1 MTKRRRKER
10 KTDTFFRKILMPLG
24 ILVIIEIL
32 LLFGVIFGGGI
43 TEYLDQYAR
52 DILQERVINRK
63 NYIENEMVGKWSD
76 IEYTAERINART
88 QELIDRG
95 ELSLGLLDESPE
107 QSGLLIMDIHQ
118 ELISLIRNNRVTGA
132 FVVFNG
138 ADLDKER
145 EEGGKDKQGLYLR
158 DLDPI
163 ANASVRNQDLLIE
176 RAPVDVVRQLDIST
190 DSGWMPRFEYKGEG
204 NEYSSFLYEPF
215 QAAYKNGDSGIK
227 AKDFGYWSPPY
238 FLNGNNKQ
246 VISYSVPLILKDG
259 SVYGVLGIELT
270 CDYLKKLLPAGE
282 IADNKRGTYIL
293 GLERPGRDGRE
304 ELLISGQA
312 YEETQNSGDFYFVE
326 ERLNLYNMNTT
337 FAQEKWSLIGA
348 VGIHDLYAFSE
359 SVTRLMLFLILIT
372 SLVGVAGI
380 FIISRQVSKPV
391 VALAADMER
400 ADPAGVVE
408 LQRTGIREIDLM
420 ADAIENL
427 SYNVI
432 NSATRFSRILQMA
445 SVQMAGFEINWKDKT
460 LFVSE
465 DFFRVFCMDG
475 IDTSQ
480 MSYEKFCDI
489 MESLEPYHQD
499 SDEESFYYKIPTE
512 GGDRYVR
519 LRHADDGVCRIGL
532 AEDVTRATL
541 ERNLIEYERDHD
553 LLTGL
558 INRRAFYREMHQLFG
573 EKKDQL
579 KTAAMVMM
587 DLDNLKSFND
597 TYGHDTGDK
606 YIRSA
611 AECFLRA
618 TPKGTIISRISGDEF
633 YLFFYGYNSREALR
647 QVLLAFQEK
656 VKQSRIQLPNQ
667 KQSPITASGGVAWY
681 PDDSTSYEEL
691 LHYSD
696 FAMYKVK
703 QSMKGDLGEFDLGIY
718 NKDAYLIQAKTEL
731 NKLIEQEQVTYF
743 FQPIIHGKTGEI
755 FAYEALMRADMTML
769 HNPAEILA
777 LAKQESKLNQ
787 IEILTWKKS
796 LESFVA
802 QMEAG
807 TIEKGCRLFIN
818 SIASQIMDEAHYQ
831 EIEDAYGDYLE
842 QVVLEVTEEEE
853 MDETILGMKKEKVA
867 KWNAALALDDYGSG
881 YNNEKN
887 LLRLAPQFIKVDL
900 SIIRDIDKNA
910 DKQTI
915 MANIVSYAHE
925 RGMYIVAEG
934 IETREETI
942 QVIQMGADYLQ
953 GYYFAKPQKN
963 PVFIREESRQLLKLL
978 QGEGRAGEEKHGTD
992 M

>member
-10 KTDTFFRKILMPLG
+10 KTDTFFRKILMPMG
-24 ILVIIEIL
+24 ILVVIEIL
-32 LLFGVIFGGGI
+32 MLFGTVFCGGI
-43 TEYLDQYAR
+43 TEYLNQYAR

-63 NYIENEMVGKWSD
+63 NYIENEMVSKWSD
-76 IEYTAERINART
+76 IEYTAGVINART
-88 QELIDRG
+88 EELINCG
-95 ELSLGLLDESPE
+95 ALSLQQLDESPE

-132 FVVFNG
+132 FVVFNS
-138 ADLDKER
+138 ADLDEER
-145 EEGGKDKQGLYLR
+145 EQGGRDKQGIYLR
-158 DLDPI
+158 DLDPV
-163 ANASVRNQDLLIE
+163 ANASFRNQDLLIE
-176 RAPVDVVRQLDIST
+176 RAPVGVVRQLDIST
-190 DSGWMPRFEYKGEG
+190 DSSWMPRFDYKSEG
-204 NEYSSFLYEPF
+204 NEYGSFLYEPF
-215 QAAYKNGDSGIK
+215 QNACKNTNPGMK

-238 FLNGNNKQ
+238 SLGGDNKQ
-246 VISYSVPLILKDG
+246 VISYSIPLILGDG
-259 SVYGVLGIELT
+259 RVYGVLGVELT

-282 IADNKRGTYIL
+282 IADGKQGTYIL
-293 GLERPGRDGRE
+293 GLERPGRDGHE
-304 ELLISGQA
+304 EMLISGPA
-312 YEETQNSGDFYFVE
+312 YGGIWNSEDFYFVAE
-326 ERLNLYNMNTT
+326 DLNLYDTNTP
-337 FAQEKWSLIGA
+337 FAQEKWRLIGA
-348 VGIHDLYAFSE
+348 VGTHDLYVLSDRVALLLLFS
-359 SVTRLMLFLILIT
+359 ILLT
-372 SLVGVAGI
+372 FLVGVAGI
-380 FIISRQVSKPV
+380 FIISRQVSGPV

-400 ADPAGVVE
+400 ADPTRAVE
-408 LQRTGIREIDLM
+408 LRRTGIREIDLM
-420 ADAIENL
+420 ADSIENL

-432 NSATRFSRILQMA
+432 NSATKLSRILQMA

-460 LFVSE
+460 LFLSE
-465 DFFRVFCMDG
+465 GFFRVFCMDG

-480 MSYEKFCDI
+480 MSYQEFRDI
-489 MESLEPYHQD
+489 MKSLEPYHQG
-499 SDEESFYYKIPTE
+499 SDKESIYYKIPTE

-558 INRRAFYREMHQLFG
+558 LNRRAFYREMQQLFG

-587 DLDNLKSFND
+587 DLDNLKSIND

-618 TPKGTIISRISGDEF
+618 TPRDTIISRISGDEF
-633 YLFFYGYNSREALR
+633 YLFFYGYDSREELR
-647 QVLLAFQEK
+647 QVLLAFKEK

-667 KQSPITASGGVAWY
+667 KQSPIAASGGAAWY

-696 FAMYKVK
+696 FAMYKIK
-703 QSMKGDLGEFDLGIY
+703 QSVKGDLGEFDLGVY
-718 NKDAYLIQAKTEL
+718 NKDAYLIQAKAEL

-769 HNPAEILA
+769 QNPAEILA

-796 LESFVA
+796 LESYVA

-807 TIEKGCRLFIN
+807 TIQKECRLFIN
-818 SIASQIMDEAHYQ
+818 SIASQTMDEAHYQ
-831 EIEDAYGDYLE
+831 EIEDAYGEYLE

-853 MDETILGMKKEKVA
+853 MDETILGIKKDKVA

-881 YNNEKN
+881 YNSEKN
-887 LLRLAPQFIKVDL
+887 LLRLAPQYIKVDL
-900 SIIRDIDKNA
+900 DIIRDIDKNA
-910 DKQTI
+910 DKQKI

-953 GYYFAKPQKN
+953 GYYFAKPQ
-963 PVFIREESRQLLKLL
+963 PIPALIREESRQLLKLL
-978 QGEGRAGEEKHGTD
+978 HGNERAGEEKHGTD